1 MSRLLNN
8 IPGTFDINYN
18 DPQISALLKA
28 EEEAIRRL
36 EKIQL
41 RGGALAEEGEFLKS
55 VRARQP
61 ALSNNTQYTFRRVK
75 KVDQRAN
82 KMYAVV
88 WVCFLLSTILSIVL
102 FVCYKKQVIINIR
115 DFAIA
120 VMALN
125 TLLFAVSIVC
135 MCCYRG
141 LGNVLKSRAFIILV
155 LLVLEI
161 GDIAL
166 SVYTYLKI

>member
-1 MSRLLNN
+1 MTEYFKDFQLFPRES
-8 IPGTFDINYN
+8 FV
-18 DPQISALLKA
+18 
-28 EEEAIRRL
+28 L
-36 EKIQL
+36 EKEANQKIREMYL
-41 RGGALAEEGEFLKS
+41 RPGAPRNPQF
-55 VRARQP
+55 
-61 ALSNNTQYTFRRVK
+61 TFRSVK
-75 KVDQRAN
+75 NVDQRAN

-120 VMALN
+120 VLALN

>member
-1 MSRLLNN
+1 MSRLLNK
-8 IPGTFDINYN
+8 IPGTFDKNYN
-18 DPQISALLKA
+18 DHQISQLLKG
-28 EEEAIRRL
+28 EEVAIQRL
-36 EKIQL
+36 ENIQY
-41 RGGALAEEGEFLKS
+41 RGGELAEEGNIMKL
-55 VRARQP
+55 VRARQAAP
-61 ALSNNTQYTFRRVK
+61 RNPQFTFRSVK
-75 KVDQRAN
+75 NVDQRAN

-120 VMALN
+120 VLALN